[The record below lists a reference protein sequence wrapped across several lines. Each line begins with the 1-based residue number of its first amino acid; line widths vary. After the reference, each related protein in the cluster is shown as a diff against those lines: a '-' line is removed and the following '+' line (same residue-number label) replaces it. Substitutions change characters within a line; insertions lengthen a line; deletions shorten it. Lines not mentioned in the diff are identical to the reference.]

1 MEAQPDKTVAP
12 PPRTIIHAYLIRLLI
27 IAIPCF
33 VTQAISSPV
42 REMRSAS
49 QCHAS
54 GRNGKVHAAKRGQ
67 LMCNER
73 LREF

>member
-1 MEAQPDKTVAP
+1 
-12 PPRTIIHAYLIRLLI
+12 LLI